1 MKVKKPRHSCSLFWA
16 SWRCGTWTEG
26 AWGSE
31 ATGQAQVRCTDNRA
45 FLTVGFCG
53 DDHPSE
59 IIHQEVWPRLSILTW
74 ITIVSECSLSAM
86 RFLYNAGALIRE
98 QVKIVSTISW
108 PESTYPATGAFII
121 TFGAVRF
128 TWISLMTLP
137 YSFFSFYIMR
147 DGWIIP
153 SVCHD
158 LTVYASTNIICIRD
172 RSKLTIAKAQ
182 EMAFSMLRYFR
193 NGFNHRPRCW
203 PSDQLKLGPLISVIG
218 YLRCFAVTMS
228 G

>member
-1 MKVKKPRHSCSLFWA
+1 MTLWNLNGGCVRFGSNRPGSGA
-16 SWRCGTWTEG
+16 CGQ
-26 AWGSE
+26 S
-31 ATGQAQVRCTDNRA
+31 CTDNRA

-86 RFLYNAGALIRE
+86 RFFYNAGALIRE

-137 YSFFSFYIMR
+137 RSFFSVYIMR
-147 DGWIIP
+147 DGCIMP

-158 LTVYASTNIICIRD
+158 LPIASTNIICIRYS
-172 RSKLTIAKAQ
+172 SKLTIAKAQ
-182 EMAFSMLRYFR
+182 EIAFSMLRYYR